1 MRADTDR
8 PLKSCNHFRLGL
20 FGSNCSSGLAITQ
33 VPERWKPT
41 WANNLMLARMADEA
55 GIDFMLPIARWRG
68 FGGATDFEGESLETI
83 TWAGGLLAHT
93 KNLTVF
99 GTVHAPLVHPVF
111 AAKQFATIDH
121 VSAGRFGLNIVCGWN
136 QDEFEMFGTDL
147 RQHDD
152 RYAHGQEWWDIV
164 QKIWSSKSPFDFAGK
179 YFSLS
184 GVIGDPKPY
193 GKGRPVLMNAGASK
207 AGRSFGI
214 RNCDFLFTV
223 VLDVEQGR
231 KIVAEVSTAAKQ
243 AGREVGVITTCY
255 VVCRPTRKEA
265 NDYHRWY
272 VEENADWEAVDR
284 LTAMQR
290 DQTQGRPPEV
300 QSQFRSRFAGGLG
313 CYPLIGTPDDIAA
326 ELVRFNQVGFSG
338 STIAF
343 VDYVAEL
350 PYFAAEVLPR
360 LERLGLRRPHG
371 SVTADRAMAGV
382 ST

>member
-1 MRADTDR
+1 MRTFADR
-8 PLKSCNHFRLGL
+8 PLKTSRHFRLGL
-20 FGSNCSSGLAITQ
+20 FGSNCSSGLAITR

-41 WANNLMLARMADEA
+41 WANNLALAQMADEA

-111 AAKQFATIDH
+111 AAKQFATVDH
-121 VSAGRFGLNIVCGWN
+121 ISGGRFGLNIVCGWN

-147 RQHDD
+147 KPHDD

-164 QKIWSSKSPFDFAGK
+164 QKIWSSQQPFDFAGK
-179 YFSLS
+179 YFSLR
-184 GVIGDPKPY
+184 GATGDPKPH
-193 GKGRPVLMNAGASK
+193 GCGRPVLMNAGASK
-207 AGRSFGI
+207 AGRGFGI

-223 VLDVEQGR
+223 ALDAEQGQ
-231 KIVAEVSTAAKQ
+231 KIVTEVAAAAKQ
-243 AGREVGVITTCY
+243 SGREVGVITTCY

-265 NDYHRWY
+265 DEYHRWY
-272 VEENADWEAVDR
+272 VDENADWEAVDR

-290 DQTQGRPPEV
+290 EQTQGRPPEV
-300 QSQFRSRFAGGLG
+300 QKQFRWRFAGGLG
-313 CYPLIGTPDDIAA
+313 CYPLVGSPDDIAS
-326 ELVRFNQVGFSG
+326 ELMAFAKAGFSG

-343 VDYVAEL
+343 VDYLAEL
-350 PYFAAEVLPR
+350 PYFTAEVLPR
-360 LERLGLRRPHG
+360 LERMDLRRSRDTVAG
-371 SVTADRAMAGV
+371 DLAMAA
-382 ST
+382 T